1 MLAEADKARAA
12 GKQVVLIQHH
22 NIVQHYDAQSNMEKM
37 LRDRAATVGVD
48 DKLTE
53 SLITFF
59 NTIYSMRI
67 EPGLKSMLQDINQ
80 FNNSDKRLES
90 RTDDLSTVLRL
101 GR

>member
-1 MLAEADKARAA
+1 
-12 GKQVVLIQHH
+12 
-22 NIVQHYDAQSNMEKM
+22 MEKM

-59 NTIYSMRI
+59 NTIYGMRI